1 MIYRLRKKFIGIV
14 TLSFIAVFFVLLL
27 FIYVFTSIQTNASLD
42 ALADVVSANDGT
54 FPRFEDFIPGEN
66 QPFRPNGIDKESPFT
81 TRFFT
86 VRFDSFGK
94 VLSADIRSIAS
105 VTRDEAIQYAEEIL
119 DDNSERGWKNDFR
132 YKKYDTENGTA
143 VVFING
149 TNAKGANRSFL
160 LIAATVF
167 SACGIVILLLIILI
181 SKKAVKPAA
190 ESYEKQKQFITD
202 ASHELKTPLTLV
214 RTNLDIMESENGPNE
229 WLSDVR
235 EETEI
240 MTELVN
246 RLVTLARMDEEQD
259 KLNALPFNLSDAAAE
274 TVSVFTSAIE
284 KNHKQ
289 LFVNISP
296 SVCYKGDEAGIRQL
310 ISILMDNAFK
320 YCDKNGNIC
329 VTLYGGK
336 HPILT
341 VDNTYSS
348 VNSIELS
355 RLFDRFYRADRAR
368 TYGSGFGVG
377 LSIAKAIVQ
386 KHHGS
391 ITALNLRNEKIRFQ
405 VRL

>member
-1 MIYRLRKKFIGIV
+1 MIYRLRRKFIGIV
-14 TLSFIAVFFVLLL
+14 TLSFISVFFVLLL
-27 FIYVFTSIQTNASLD
+27 SIYVFTTIQTNASLD
-42 ALADVVSANDGT
+42 DLADVVSANDGT
-54 FPRFEDFIPGEN
+54 FPRFDDFILGEN

-86 VRFDSFGK
+86 VRFDSFGR
-94 VLSADIRSIAS
+94 LISADIRSIAS
-105 VTRDEAIQYAEEIL
+105 VTSDEAIQYAEEVL
-119 DDNSERGWKNDFR
+119 DGNSERGWKNEFR
-132 YKKYDTENGTA
+132 YKKYDIENGTA

-149 TNAKGANRSFL
+149 ANARGANQGFL
-160 LIAATVF
+160 IIAATVF
-167 SACGIVILLLIILI
+167 SACGVVILLLIILI

-214 RTNLDIMESENGPNE
+214 RTNLDIMESENGTSE

-259 KLNALPFNLSDAAAE
+259 KLNALPFNLSDAVAE

-284 KNHKQ
+284 KNQKQ
-289 LFVNISP
+289 LSVNISP
-296 SVCYKGDEAGIRQL
+296 SVGYNGDEASIRQL
-310 ISILMDNAFK
+310 ISILMDNAVK
-320 YCDKNGNIC
+320 YCDEGGNIC
-329 VTLYGGK
+329 VTLYGGR
-336 HPILT
+336 HPVLT

-348 VNSIELS
+348 VGLVELN
-355 RLFDRFYRADRAR
+355 RLFDRFYRADKAR

-377 LSIAKAIVQ
+377 LSIAKAIVE

-391 ITALNLRNEKIRFQ
+391 ITTSNLGNKMIRFQ
-405 VRL
+405 VKL

>member
-1 MIYRLRKKFIGIV
+1 MIYRLRRKFIGIV
-14 TLSFIAVFFVLLL
+14 TLSFISVFFVLLL
-27 FIYVFTSIQTNASLD
+27 SIYVFTTIQTNASLD
-42 ALADVVSANDGT
+42 DLADVVSANDGT
-54 FPRFEDFIPGEN
+54 FPRFDDFILGEN

-86 VRFDSFGK
+86 VRFDSFGR
-94 VLSADIRSIAS
+94 LISADIRSIAS
-105 VTRDEAIQYAEEIL
+105 VTSDEAIQYAEEVL
-119 DDNSERGWKNDFR
+119 DGNSERGWKNEFR
-132 YKKYDTENGTA
+132 YKKYDIENGTA

-149 TNAKGANRSFL
+149 ANARGANQGFL
-160 LIAATVF
+160 IIAATVF
-167 SACGIVILLLIILI
+167 SACGVVILLLIILI

-214 RTNLDIMESENGPNE
+214 RTNLDIMESENGTSE

-259 KLNALPFNLSDAAAE
+259 KLNALPFNLSDAVAE

-284 KNHKQ
+284 KNQKQ
-289 LFVNISP
+289 LSVNISP
-296 SVCYKGDEAGIRQL
+296 SVSYTGDEAGIRQL
-310 ISILMDNAFK
+310 ISILMDNAVK
-320 YCDKNGNIC
+320 YCDEGGNIY
-329 VTLYGGK
+329 VTLYGGR
-336 HPILT
+336 HPVLT

-348 VNSIELS
+348 VGLVELN
-355 RLFDRFYRADRAR
+355 RLFDRFYRADKAR

-377 LSIAKAIVQ
+377 LSIAKAIVE
-386 KHHGS
+386 KHHGN
-391 ITALNLRNEKIRFQ
+391 ITVQNLGNEMIRFQ
-405 VRL
+405 IKL